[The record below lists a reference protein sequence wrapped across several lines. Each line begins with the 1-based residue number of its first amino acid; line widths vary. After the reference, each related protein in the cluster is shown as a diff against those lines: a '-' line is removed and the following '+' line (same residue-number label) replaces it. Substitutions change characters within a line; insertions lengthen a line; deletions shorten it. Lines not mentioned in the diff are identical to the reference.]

1 MELSAASW
9 ESTVVNSPHI
19 WAVNFH
25 SGMCSS
31 CQAFKPE
38 WEALA
43 HAVDGLHWGE
53 LNIDHAENIPVAKR
67 YGVLKE
73 GIPNIKLFGVGA
85 EPVPI
90 MTGDVLTAA
99 VLAPTLKQ
107 QLDASG
113 AEMDSSHFYLS
124 PHADRSEL

>member
-1 MELSAASW
+1 MAVLAVALVAGHSDHHDHHHDHHHDDDDHDHHDHHHDNHHDDHHDHKHAGHERPVELTAASW

-43 HAVDGLHWGE
+43 HAVDGLC
-53 LNIDHAENIPVAKR
+53 A
-67 YGVLKE
+67 
-73 GIPNIKLFGVGA
+73 A
-85 EPVPI
+85 EP
-90 MTGDVLTAA
+90 
-99 VLAPTLKQ
+99 AP
-107 QLDASG
+107 
-113 AEMDSSHFYLS
+113 
-124 PHADRSEL
+124 P

>member
-1 MELSAASW
+1 MRSCMAVLAVALVAGHSDHHDHHHDHHHDDDDHDHHDHHPDNHHDDHHDHKHAGYERPVELTAASW

-43 HAVDGLHWGE
+43 HAVDGLC
-53 LNIDHAENIPVAKR
+53 A
-67 YGVLKE
+67 
-73 GIPNIKLFGVGA
+73 A
-85 EPVPI
+85 EP
-90 MTGDVLTAA
+90 
-99 VLAPTLKQ
+99 AP
-107 QLDASG
+107 
-113 AEMDSSHFYLS
+113 
-124 PHADRSEL
+124 P

>member
-1 MELSAASW
+1 MELTAASW

-43 HAVDGLHWGE
+43 HAVDGLCVAALPNPLLHIPGWLGSCRVRV
-53 LNIDHAENIPVAKR
+53 LGHAHN
-67 YGVLKE
+67 
-73 GIPNIKLFGVGA
+73 
-85 EPVPI
+85 EPVSLP
-90 MTGDVLTAA
+90 
-99 VLAPTLKQ
+99 LAKAL
-107 QLDASG
+107 G
-113 AEMDSSHFYLS
+113 
-124 PHADRSEL
+124 